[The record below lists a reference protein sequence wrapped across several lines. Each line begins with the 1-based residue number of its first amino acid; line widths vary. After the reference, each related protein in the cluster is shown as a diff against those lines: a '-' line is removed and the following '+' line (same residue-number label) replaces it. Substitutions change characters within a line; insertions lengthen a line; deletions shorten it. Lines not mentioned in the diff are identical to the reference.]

1 MVIIINNKIINYP
14 TIPTDII
21 VHLGAP
27 DKAGKNITV
36 PFVDYIKNVASHEVY
51 PTWPD
56 AAIEANILAQI
67 SFALNRIYNEW
78 YPSKGYSF
86 DITSSPM
93 YDQTYVD
100 DGQVFD
106 VISKKVDKLFNN
118 YIYRNGQIQPL
129 FAVYCDGRNTT
140 CNGLSQW
147 GSVDLAKQ
155 GKTPLQILRYYYG
168 NDINIFENA
177 ETGEII
183 SAYPGYPV
191 KLGDGGD
198 TVRIIQNE
206 LNRIA
211 NNYPAIPKIP
221 RINGAYGVNTENA
234 VKKFQEV
241 FGLNVTGIVDY
252 STWYRI
258 KYIYNAVKRLSD
270 IYSEGITEDEASFNY
285 GNILEYGD
293 TGPYVRI
300 LHYILGVIAFFDPLL
315 PLLKV
320 NGVYNDNT
328 KTMITN
334 FQNKYN
340 LPPTGIADLD
350 TQYRLREV
358 YINTINNIPVE
369 YREYKDELFPGRILA
384 VGMTGSDVRTM
395 QEFLLAIC
403 RKFGNIPGVRT
414 SGIFDDLM
422 EKSIMKIQSDTNI
435 PVTGVIDPI
444 TWYNVVEYSKR

>member
-1 MVIIINNKIINYP
+1 M
-14 TIPTDII
+14 
-21 VHLGAP
+21 
-27 DKAGKNITV
+27 
-36 PFVDYIKNVASHEVY
+36 
-51 PTWPD
+51 
-56 AAIEANILAQI
+56 AQI
-67 SFALNRIYNEW
+67 SFALNRVYNEW
-78 YPSKGYSF
+78 YPSRGYSF

-93 YDQTYVD
+93 YDQTYIED
-100 DGQVFD
+100 SQVFD
-106 VISKKVDKLFNN
+106 VISKKVDEIFNN
-118 YIYRNGQIQPL
+118 YIYRSGQIQPL

-168 NDINIFENA
+168 NDVNIFENA
-177 ETGEII
+177 PTGELI
-183 SAYPGYPV
+183 SAYPGYPL

-221 RINGAYGVNTENA
+221 RINGVYGVNTENA

-270 IYSEGITEDEASFNY
+270 IYSEGITEDEATFNY

-300 LHYILGVIAFFDPLL
+300 LHYILSVVSFFDPEL
-315 PLLKV
+315 PLLEV
-320 NGVYNDNT
+320 NGIYNDNT

-340 LPPTGIADLD
+340 LQPTGIANLD

-358 YINTINNIPVE
+358 YINTINNIPKE
-369 YREYKDELFPGRILA
+369 YAIYKDEFFPGRVLA
-384 VGMTGSDVRTM
+384 VGMTGTDVR
-395 QEFLLAIC
+395 QIQDFLLDIC

-422 EKSIMKIQSDTNI
+422 ERSVMKIQSETDI

-444 TWYNVVEYSKR
+444 TWYNIVEYSKK